1 MKLLSRTLI
10 AIVGMLLLA
19 GAGAYLFKR
28 QIGEAALQR
37 AIAQN
42 VGVDRAAALPDG
54 LHVYLCGTG
63 SPMPDPARAGPCI
76 GILAGERAFVF
87 DVGSGSVR
95 VLGRMGFPMRKL
107 ERVYLTHLHSDH
119 FDGLG
124 ELMLQAWV
132 AGGRDAPLP
141 IAGPPGVEELVSGF
155 NTAYRVDSSYRTA
168 HHGAEIAN
176 PSGYGG
182 VAEIIEAPT
191 ENTRIVFQDDVLTIR
206 AFTVS
211 HAPVAP
217 AFGYR
222 IDYKDRSI
230 AISGDTAYSA
240 NLASAAEGVDVL
252 FHEALSMEVVRAM
265 NVAAAQ
271 RGEAATAQIMTDI
284 QDYHASPLDAAR
296 AAQEAGARELILYH
310 VIPPLPSPLLYDA
323 YLGDAPRAFE
333 GRMRVGEDGMLIT
346 LPAGGDVISVSRAVR

>member
-1 MKLLSRTLI
+1 MKLFSRILITL
-10 AIVGMLLLA
+10 VGMLVLA
-19 GAGAYLFKR
+19 GAGAYLFQR
-28 QIGEAALQR
+28 QIGDAVLQR
-37 AIAQN
+37 VIARN
-42 VGVDRAAALPDG
+42 VGVDRTATLPDG

-76 GILAGERAFVF
+76 GVLAGERAFVF

-95 VLGRMGFPMRKL
+95 LLGRMGFPMTKL
-107 ERVYLTHLHSDH
+107 ERLYLTHLHSDH

-155 NTAYRVDSSYRTA
+155 NTAYRIDSGYRTA
-168 HHGAEIAN
+168 HHGPQIAN

-191 ENTRIVFQDDVLTIR
+191 EETRIVFQDDDLTIR

-222 IDYKDRSI
+222 IDYKGRSI

-240 NLASAAEGVDVL
+240 NLAAAASGVDVL
-252 FHEALSMEVVRAM
+252 LHEALSMELVRAM
-265 NVAAAQ
+265 NAAAAG
-271 RGEAATAQIMTDI
+271 RGEATTAQILTDI
-284 QDYHASPLDAAR
+284 QDYHASPMDAAR
-296 AAQEAGARELILYH
+296 TAQEAGARELILYH
-310 VIPPLPSPLLYDA
+310 VIPPLPSSLLYAA
-323 YLGDAPRAFE
+323 YLGDAPSAFS
-333 GRMRVGEDGMLIT
+333 GRMRVGEDGMLIS
-346 LPAGGDVISVSRAVR
+346 LPAGGDEIRVNRAVR